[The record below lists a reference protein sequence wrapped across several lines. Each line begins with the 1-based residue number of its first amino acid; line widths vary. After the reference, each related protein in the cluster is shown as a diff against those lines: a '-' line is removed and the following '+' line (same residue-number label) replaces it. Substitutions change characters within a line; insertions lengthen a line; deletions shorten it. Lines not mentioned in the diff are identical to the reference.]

1 MTIDPAVIDPA
12 LLNPALLLLLGALAV
27 PFLRGRWRGA
37 WLTLL
42 PLAAMALLWMLPDGV
57 YGGFEVLGLAVQPLR
72 VDSLALVFATAFLL
86 AALIAAVYAL
96 HLDDRMQ
103 QIVIPVYAA
112 SAVGGALAGDLL
124 TLFVCWELAGLSSVF
139 LIWAR
144 RTERANRAGM
154 RYLVAQVASGL
165 LMLGGIVLH
174 VQSGAGTGFGFIGA
188 DSAGGVLILLAAGI
202 KCAFPFVHAWLQDT
216 YPEATVVGT
225 VVLSSFTTKFAVY
238 VLARGFPGTGAL
250 VWVGV
255 AMACFPIFYAV
266 IENDLRRVL
275 AYSMINQ
282 LGFMV
287 AAVGVGG
294 ALGVNGAA
302 AHAFADI
309 LFKGLLLMSMGAV
322 LLRTGTVKGS
332 ELGGLYKS
340 MPQTTVLCII
350 GAASI
355 SAFPLFS
362 GFATKSIIMQAFA
375 EEHRTAVWLLLLFAS
390 AGVFHHA
397 GIKIPFFAFFAHD
410 RGYRVKE
417 APLNMRLAMGIAAAG
432 CIAIGVAP
440 DLLYG
445 LLPYDMD
452 YTAYTVPHVVN
463 QVQLL
468 LFASL
473 AFTLLMRTGLY
484 PPELPSVNLD
494 ADVVYR
500 RLLPRAW
507 DAGVRTAAHVRTAF
521 AKPLRQRADLA
532 LSTAA
537 RPLRG
542 RGWLGVPWSTDVM
555 VLWVALLLGL
565 LLLLSLI

>member
-1 MTIDPAVIDPA
+1 MTI
-12 LLNPALLLLLGALAV
+12 NPALLLIAGALPIPLLAGRVRAV
-27 PFLRGRWRGA
+27 WMM
-37 WLTLL
+37 LL
-42 PLAAMALLWMLPDGV
+42 PVAAMAVLWTLPEGV
-57 YGGFEVLGLAVQPLR
+57 HGGFGMLGLRLEPLR
-72 VDSLALVFATAFLL
+72 VDALARIFATAFLL
-86 AALIAAVYAL
+86 AAFISVIYAL
-96 HLDDRMQ
+96 HLRDRMQ
-103 QIVIPVYAA
+103 QAVIPVYASA
-112 SAVGGALAGDLL
+112 AVGGALAGDLI
-124 TLFVCWELAGLSSVF
+124 TLFVFWELAGLSSVF

-144 RTERANRAGM
+144 RTERAYRAGM

-174 VQSGAGTGFGFIGA
+174 VQSGAGLEFGFIGA
-188 DSAGGVLILLAAGI
+188 TEPGGLLILLAVGI
-202 KCAFPFVHAWLQDT
+202 KCAFPVLHAWLQDT

-225 VVLSSFTTKFAVY
+225 VALSAFTTKFAVY

-255 AMACFPIFYAV
+255 VMACFPIFYAV

-309 LFKGLLLMSMGAV
+309 LFKGLLFMSMGAV
-322 LLRTGTVKGS
+322 LLRTGTTKGS

-340 MPQTTVLCII
+340 MPQTMVLCVI

-362 GFATKSIIMQAFA
+362 GFATKSIIMEAFA

-410 RGYRVKE
+410 QGHRVSE
-417 APLNMRLAMGIAAAG
+417 APLNMRLAMGLAAAG
-432 CIAIGVAP
+432 SIAIGVAP
-440 DLLYG
+440 NLLYG
-445 LLPYDMD
+445 LLPYEMD
-452 YTAYTVPHVVN
+452 YSAYTVPHVVN

-468 LFASL
+468 LLASL
-473 AFTLLMRTGLY
+473 AFTVLMRTGLY
-484 PPELPSVNLD
+484 PAELPSVNLD
-494 ADVVYR
+494 ADVIYR

-507 DAGVRTAAHVRTAF
+507 RTGLQGATRMRDEIS
-521 AKPLRQRADLA
+521 KPFQRQGGRVSTIASRPFRA
-532 LSTAA
+532 
-537 RPLRG
+537 

-555 VLWVALLLGL
+555 VLWVALVLGL
-565 LLLLSLI
+565 FLLISLL